1 MPEIKFPGAQRLLQ
15 IAFFVRP
22 TLLKS
27 EKCSVYKSARQFE
40 NVILKSQKLER
51 LPQQLPTIIYFQIKR
66 SVHQLMITG
75 MILFFLFATANFF
88 SACQTNISVP
98 VTESTVT
105 IYDPAINSC
114 VCSRVHIN
122 PTNIMLRWS
131 VNKANRCSVFL
142 NNIWS

>member
-75 MILFFLFATANFF
+75 MILFFYLQQQIFF
-88 SACQTNISVP
+88 LPVRQTFLS
-98 VTESTVT
+98 
-105 IYDPAINSC
+105 
-114 VCSRVHIN
+114 
-122 PTNIMLRWS
+122 LLL
-131 VNKANRCSVFL
+131 KAR
-142 NNIWS
+142 